1 MAIIEMR
8 RLTGSWQAM
17 EIAVWARP
25 LTRGEIYAV
34 VEFYDQLLVGT
45 PAPVPTH
52 TGPYTGRLKL
62 IGSGDKVG
70 QCTDTCR
77 VYSNHCR
84 PIACGDGHSKIKW
97 WANGYIQVGIERGCI
112 AAWAS
117 EGCVAGAEYCLGL
130 RSDQMV
136 QKREC
141 AASVGAPQMH
151 RHPNTARHSMVATW
165 TWPIATGEPKCLG
178 MPWPAKRPLQVQP
191 VQHAQQ
197 APPSSAFRHQITPS
211 DVRIPPGPAV
221 LSASTTHI
229 NPSIPAGAAAL
240 NYDGAAAV
248 TAGAYFQLDLGA
260 VNGISGVATC
270 RSDFDGGAIFDGV
283 QAGVA

>member
-1 MAIIEMR
+1 MYSSRPWMAIIEMR

-141 AASVGAPQMH
+141 AASGGAPQMH
-151 RHPNTARHSMVATW
+151 RTDIRILHGTRWWQHGHGLLRLGNQNVLGCHGRQSGPSKYSLSNMLSRHRRPQPSGIRLLPRMCEYPRVLQCSVLQLL
-165 TWPIATGEPKCLG
+165 ILIRVYLLEP
-178 MPWPAKRPLQVQP
+178 Q
-191 VQHAQQ
+191 
-197 APPSSAFRHQITPS
+197 
-211 DVRIPPGPAV
+211 
-221 LSASTTHI
+221 
-229 NPSIPAGAAAL
+229 PSITMAL
-240 NYDGAAAV
+240 P
-248 TAGAYFQLDLGA
+248 Q
-260 VNGISGVATC
+260 
-270 RSDFDGGAIFDGV
+270 
-283 QAGVA
+283 